1 MKRRLILPLYAAL
14 ALGVAGLAA
23 YLAVALF
30 VEQGGEV
37 AVPAVTGLSLSEA
50 LDEVTSQ
57 MLDLEV
63 TAFEYSDAVPENHIV
78 RQRPAAER
86 VVREGRAVA
95 VVVSRGPERHPAPDV
110 RGLSLEDARILLGE
124 AGLKEMVAARIPGGP
139 VGQILALGADP
150 GSRLPRGAEL
160 PLVLATG
167 PRPVRLRMPR
177 LEGLGVDAALATLDR
192 HGLRAARVEEVSLE
206 DPSRRGKVV
215 SQEPLPG
222 FPVVRGGGVTLAV
235 AGSAAGAALVRGVW
249 LSRTLAPGFGRHR
262 VEVQVADGDRTWTL
276 ADEWLPAG
284 SVFRRWIPLR
294 PGQRARLRIDGEDIP
309 LGEEAPR

>member
-1 MKRRLILPLYAAL
+1 MRRRWILPLYALL
-14 ALGVAGLAA
+14 ALGVAGLGA

-50 LDEVTSQ
+50 LDGVTPQ
-57 MLDLEV
+57 GLDLEV
-63 TAFEYSDAVPENHIV
+63 LAFEYSDAVPENHIV

-86 VVREGRAVA
+86 VVRGGRAVA
-95 VVVSRGPERHPAPDV
+95 VVVSRGPERHPVPDV
-110 RGLSLEDARILLGE
+110 RGLPLEDARILLGE
-124 AGLKEMVAARIPGGP
+124 AGLKASVVARIHGGP
-139 VGQILALGADP
+139 AGQVLALGADP
-150 GSRLPRGAEL
+150 GSRLPRGAAL
-160 PLVLATG
+160 PLVLSTG

-177 LEGLGVDAALATLDR
+177 LEGLGMDRALATLDR

-215 SQEPLPG
+215 SQDPLPG
-222 FPVVRGGGVTLAV
+222 FPVLRGDGVTLSV
-235 AGSAAGAALVRGVW
+235 AGSAGGSALVRGVW

-262 VEVQVADGDRTWTL
+262 VEVQVADGERIWTL

-284 SVFRRWIPLR
+284 STFRRWLPLR
-294 PGQRARLRIDGEDIP
+294 PGQRARLLIDGQDIP
-309 LGEEAPR
+309 LGEEEPR